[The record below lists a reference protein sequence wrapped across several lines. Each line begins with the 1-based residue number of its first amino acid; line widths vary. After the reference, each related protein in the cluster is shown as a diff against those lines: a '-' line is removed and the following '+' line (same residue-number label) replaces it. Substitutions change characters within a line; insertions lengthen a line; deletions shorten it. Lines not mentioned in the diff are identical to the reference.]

1 MEEEPFNI
9 EYDLLDPE
17 VVQQLIELLE
27 TIDAPLWQE
36 FSDATWP

>member
-1 MEEEPFNI
+1 MDEEPLNA

-17 VVQQLIELLE
+17 VIEELIALLE

-36 FSDATWP
+36 FSDAT